1 MSSQTEYDDHKQ
13 EEGRSQISERLLKNR
28 IRKMM
33 SAMRLQWI
41 SRRGWLTLA
50 LSLLGVTSALA
61 IWQLHWSAAWH
72 EPWTFVNFS
81 WWTHPLESNPDAA
94 LPRFNRRIEAVA
106 IQDDRRVWVAGEGG
120 FLARTE
126 DDGLHWA
133 ELKYNYDATTG
144 ELRKSP
150 PPNET
155 GSGGSKGALKT
166 RGLSFQ
172 LVPYAFADVAP
183 AGIVPSA
190 RTLSFTKA
198 GEAQLLTLTNETR
211 YPAYVDS
218 VSVDPPKI
226 FDVENECKTL
236 GPGQKCVLNVR
247 FNSSSGDSK
256 GELTVRMELRQGS
269 SSPQPVTLNI
279 LLLATERAAS
289 SSPAQQP
296 PAQPNAP
303 AIGAQSNAGSTNAGS
318 PSRNELNPAQTGP
331 ATPNSQERAGGT
343 TKLPNNPAGKGAP
356 ETNKPARNA
365 AVSKG
370 KPQDPGLTPEQ
381 VAALEGPAL
390 KLPTQLGTILAMEWN
405 SAANGRMVTEDGV
418 SCQSSDGGETWQ
430 LAWLAPSPTTSPKS
444 GYSVGDKELLVR
456 REAGKQHAV
465 VIGRRIADQ
474 TASAYAEEKVISI
487 ARNSAGN
494 AFWMVEEEQ
503 GKPRILRRGEDGVHF
518 FNASRAGDE
527 GVYWRWPA
535 PWYWFLALPLVLL
548 AAAAA
553 AFAGGDDGKVQES
566 VSNIGISDRPLE
578 PGEPDVMNLNALAQ
592 GVSLFLRNTS
602 TKPPLV
608 IAVNGDWG
616 TGKSSLMNLLQHDL
630 QRRGARAVWFNAWHH
645 QEEKQLLASLLQTV
659 RKKAVPSWYMPL
671 GLWLRVKLIG
681 KRGRQYWLPFA
692 ILFAATMFVISLA
705 IDIHHARSGLISS
718 YTDLWVQAY
727 KDFEKSDVIPSWLK
741 HASLYSTI
749 AGLLYG
755 LNGLRKGATAFGAN
769 PASLLASISGTGR
782 IKDLEAQT
790 SFREQF
796 AAEFRQ
802 VVEVLGS
809 RRLLIVIDDL
819 DRCQPEKVGEVLE
832 TVNFLVSSADCF
844 VILGLARPI
853 VEHCVGLG
861 FAKVVD
867 TMPPAMLGL
876 PDNPPPTE
884 TAKRETFA
892 RRYLDKLVQ
901 LELSL
906 PQLTTDQARTLLGAE
921 PAAFLSDEIRRK
933 LAELQRRR
941 RNLEE
946 RLRGGLRGLWAW
958 AVPLAV
964 CVALALTLWHQAHSL
979 VGPVMGLI
987 DRQLQ
992 THEVADTKPPS
1003 AVNVGASVKQGAAIP
1018 SHTPTPA
1025 AAAASSP
1032 MVAPVNSGPGV
1043 LPGSSAQPEGWI
1055 QSGPALLILIWV
1067 LWFSY
1072 DAASRRTQLVSKDSP
1087 LFRVALD
1094 VWSPLVMSVMNTP
1107 RSAKRFLNRV
1117 RYLAMRQRALSETQ
1131 KPSLLDRFTS
1141 RVSQWLVS
1149 GSKRESAGRG
1159 LAPDRAGAS
1168 MAQAPRSLGAAAAQP
1183 AVLGATPVPESL
1195 LVALAAIHL
1204 VPGAWKG
1211 LLEND
1216 NWENLDSK
1224 YLDLIKTAV
1233 ARHQKDLG
1241 DWSQIRN
1248 HVDAYLLLCSEVVT
1262 H

>member
-1 MSSQTEYDDHKQ
+1 MSSQPEYDGHKQ
-13 EEGRSQISERLLKNR
+13 EARSQISERLLKNH
-28 IRKMM
+28 IPKLL
-33 SAMRLQWI
+33 SALRLEWI
-41 SRRGWLTLA
+41 SRRGWLTFA

-61 IWQLHWSAAWH
+61 IWQLHWTAGWH
-72 EPWTFVNFS
+72 EPWTIVNFY

-94 LPRFNRRIEAVA
+94 LPRFNRRLEAVA

-126 DDGLHWA
+126 DDGLHWT

-150 PPNET
+150 PPNGT
-155 GSGGSKGALKT
+155 GSGGSTTVLKS

-172 LVPYAFADVAP
+172 LVPHAFAEVAP
-183 AGIVPSA
+183 AGIVPSD

-198 GEAQLLTLTNETR
+198 GESQLLTLTNETR
-211 YPAYVDS
+211 YTAYVNS
-218 VSVDPPKI
+218 VSVDPRGI

-236 GPGQKCVLNVR
+236 EPGQRCVLNVR
-247 FNSSSGDSK
+247 FNSSSADSK
-256 GELTVRMELRQGS
+256 GQLTVRMEVRQGS
-269 SSPQPVTLNI
+269 SSLQPVTLNI
-279 LLLATERAAS
+279 LLLATERATS

-296 PAQPNAP
+296 AAQPNAP
-303 AIGAQSNAGSTNAGS
+303 ANAPQSNAGSTNPGS
-318 PSRNELNPAQTGP
+318 PSRNELNPAQTSPP
-331 ATPNSQERAGGT
+331 APNSQERAGGT
-343 TKLPNNPAGKGAP
+343 TKPKNNPAGKGAP
-356 ETNKPARNA
+356 DPNKPARNP
-365 AVSKG
+365 AVSNG
-370 KPQDPGLTPEQ
+370 KPRNPELTPEQ

-418 SCQSSDGGETWQ
+418 SYQSSDGGETWQ
-430 LAWLAPSPTTSPKS
+430 FVRLTPSILTSANPA
-444 GYSVGDKELLVR
+444 YFVGDKELLVR
-456 REAGKQHAV
+456 SKEGRQHAV

-474 TASAYAEEKVISI
+474 TLSAYAEEKVISI

-494 AFWMVEEEQ
+494 AFWMVEEEEQ
-503 GKPRILRRGEDGVHF
+503 GKSRILRRGEDGVHF

-553 AFAGGDDGKVQES
+553 GFAGSDDGKVQAS

-592 GVSLFLRNTS
+592 GVSLFLRNKS

-645 QEEKQLLASLLQTV
+645 QEERQLLAALLQTV

-671 GLWLRVKLIG
+671 GFWLRVKLIG

-692 ILFAATMFVISLA
+692 ILFAATMFLISLG
-705 IDIHHARSGLISS
+705 IDIHHARRGVISN
-718 YTDLWVQAY
+718 YTDLWVKAY
-727 KDFEKSDVIPSWLK
+727 RDFEKSDVIPSWLK

-796 AAEFRQ
+796 ATEFRQ

-832 TVNFLVSSADCF
+832 TVNFLISSADCF
-844 VILGLARPI
+844 VILGLARAI
-853 VEHCVGLG
+853 VEHCVGLN

-876 PDNPPPTE
+876 PDNPPPAE
-884 TAKRETFA
+884 TAKRKTFA

-941 RNLEE
+941 RSLEE

-964 CVALALTLWHQAHSL
+964 CVGLALTLWHQAHSL

-992 THEVADTKPPS
+992 SHEVADTKPPS

-1018 SHTPTPA
+1018 SQTATPA
-1025 AAAASSP
+1025 AAAPSP
-1032 MVAPVNSGPGV
+1032 AMVAPVNSGPGV

-1055 QSGPALLILIWV
+1055 QSWPALLILIWI

-1072 DAASRRTQLVSKDSP
+1072 DAALRRTQLISKDSP

-1131 KPSLLDRFTS
+1131 KPSLLDRFTE
-1141 RVSQWLVS
+1141 RVSRWLIS
-1149 GSKRESAGRG
+1149 GSNRESVGGG
-1159 LAPDRAGAS
+1159 LAPDPGAS
-1168 MAQAPRSLGAAAAQP
+1168 VAPAPRSLGAAAAQP

-1224 YLDLIKTAV
+1224 YLDLINTAV
-1233 ARHQKDLG
+1233 SRHQKDLG